1 MGSTSLD
8 RLLHDLLMIAR
19 QREGD
24 RIYIADGH
32 LHILHPGMAGSVW
45 RWGRGDT
52 RHKSLAAVTACI
64 HDALALAAYR
74 VNRCVENDQQQRMQ
88 AQHLVTQID
97 LAAVGLRHMRNTYLD
112 DLSISATIDVLR
124 DRISTQLMSLRNR
137 LGDSP
142 TDRRINHEA
151 ERAILYL
158 TDADL
163 GEIAIIDEI

>member
-1 MGSTSLD
+1 
-8 RLLHDLLMIAR
+8 
-19 QREGD
+19 
-24 RIYIADGH
+24 
-32 LHILHPGMAGSVW
+32 
-45 RWGRGDT
+45 
-52 RHKSLAAVTACI
+52 
-64 HDALALAAYR
+64 
-74 VNRCVENDQQQRMQ
+74 MQ